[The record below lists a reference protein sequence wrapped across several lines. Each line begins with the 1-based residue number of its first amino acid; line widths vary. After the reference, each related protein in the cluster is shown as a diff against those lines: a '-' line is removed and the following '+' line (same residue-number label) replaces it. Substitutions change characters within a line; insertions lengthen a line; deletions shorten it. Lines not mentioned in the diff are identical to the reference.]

1 MLILF
6 VLAVHIQSV
15 QSGFHA
21 LQYIDIVSY
30 QIPKIPEYL
39 SVAYVDGVQ
48 ITHYDSKSGKSS
60 PKQDWVNKITTQD
73 PDYWRRATDMCSDNR
88 WVAKVNL
95 EIANERFNRS
105 GGVHTIQRMSG
116 CQWND
121 ETGEVVGWEH
131 YAYDGEDFISLDLKE
146 WRWLAFK
153 PQALVTK
160 HKLEQFDLG
169 HKKYYYTE
177 ICPYYL
183 KAHVSN
189 GKAFLART
197 VLPRLSLLKKTSWSP
212 VTCHATGFYPRDAV
226 MFWQKDGRQIFED
239 VEREE
244 TLPNHDGT
252 FQVAAHLKA
261 VDPSARYECVFQLF
275 GVPDD
280 IVVPLDDSV
289 LLSNERIEGEPHAS
303 IRPSSSETHKAEERK
318 KIPTVTIVLTGVVL
332 AFVIVG
338 AIVLI
343 LAIVYQFIKD
353 VIRTMLDDESLQPT
367 SVPELSLDR
376 LQHPLQPS

>member
-1 MLILF
+1 MLVMATLF
-6 VLAVHIQSV
+6 VVAFHIQCV
-15 QSGFHA
+15 QAGFHA
-21 LQYIDIVSY
+21 LKYIDIASF
-30 QIPKIPEYL
+30 QIPNFPEYL

-48 ITHYDSKSGKSS
+48 ITHCDSKSGKSS
-60 PKQDWVNKITTQD
+60 PKQDWVNKITTQN
-73 PDYWRRATDMCSDNR
+73 PDYWRSTTEICSNNHL
-88 WVAKVNL
+88 VAKANF
-95 EIANERFNRS
+95 EIVNERFNQS
-105 GGVHTIQRMSG
+105 GGVHTFQRMSG

-121 ETGEVVGWEH
+121 ETDEVVGWQH

-153 PQALVTK
+153 PQALETK
-160 HKLEQFDLG
+160 RKLEEKHDIEYE
-169 HKKYYYTE
+169 KYYYTE
-177 ICPYYL
+177 ICPVYL

-189 GKAFLART
+189 GKDFLTRT

-226 MFWQKDGRQIFED
+226 MFWQKDGRQIFKD

-261 VDPSARYECVFQLF
+261 VDPSAQYECVFQLF

-280 IVVPLDDSV
+280 VIVPLDDRF

-303 IRPSSSETHKAEERK
+303 VSPSVLVRNTQSDVRRFMKRK
-318 KIPTVTIVLTGVVL
+318 KGGRRSGP
-332 AFVIVG
+332 
-338 AIVLI
+338 
-343 LAIVYQFIKD
+343 
-353 VIRTMLDDESLQPT
+353 SL
-367 SVPELSLDR
+367 SRWRSSLW
-376 LQHPLQPS
+376 PS